1 LFVDREAELAV
12 LDELIRLLDQGIRRH
27 TALLGLRR
35 IGKTLLLDQ
44 VRRRCSTVAIA
55 RLEVDAV
62 VTTPEDFARTWI
74 SETLRAVLRTRADE
88 TYVGETDEAL
98 RAAAVALHPRLEAIV
113 TELLEHI
120 RSEAH
125 GRLLNQAL
133 RFPAE
138 VSETTNTPI
147 LVMLDEFQDII
158 RLRTFPETANLLGA
172 FRAALDRPGR
182 VAFVVAGS
190 LVTAMRR
197 LIEDGGSPLFARFT
211 SLELRPFHSDAT
223 LDLVS
228 RIWEDESQFEPDA
241 ATRLHRLTGGWPF
254 YVHAVAARARSI
266 ALAGRGMIT
275 PDIVDVAFQQEVI
288 GRGGNISLHCQY
300 LLRTAL
306 ETGSDTRRNRLEAI
320 LRYVAQE
327 GTLPRA
333 RLARR
338 LTRHY
343 SQSEVYNSIN
353 HLIDHDF
360 LVEADGTLR
369 LADPVFAV
377 WLNVEPDRRDPLT
390 AIGNP
395 GALRRLLSW
404 YEAQHAEDRTEVGR
418 LFEQQ
423 VENTIRQFRGQ
434 TMPGRLFG
442 VDGEVILPVTRS
454 VERVRLDDPTGDY
467 GEGADSYE
475 IDLALVGGAPEELWA
490 IECKYRRGALTQAMV
505 ERFLRSVRAVERA
518 RGVRFAHLWIVA
530 PRGIRPDASALATQ
544 HGVLRS
550 GRRQLEA
557 LGRVLR
563 EPFAGTNPT
572 STSR

>member
-1 LFVDREAELAV
+1 M
-12 LDELIRLLDQGIRRH
+12 
-27 TALLGLRR
+27 RR

-44 VRRRCSTVAIA
+44 VRRRYSTAAIA

-62 VTTPEDFARTWI
+62 VTTPEDFARAFV

-88 TYVGETDEAL
+88 TYVGETDQAL
-98 RAAAVALHPRLEAIV
+98 RAAAVALHPRLEPMV
-113 TELLEHI
+113 VELLEHI
-120 RSEAH
+120 HSEAH
-125 GRLLNQAL
+125 GRLLNRAL
-133 RFPAE
+133 RFPAD
-138 VSETTNTPI
+138 VSEALSMPL
-147 LVMLDEFQDII
+147 LVMLDEFQDIT

-190 LVTAMRR
+190 RVTAMRR

-211 SLELRPFHSDAT
+211 SLELRPFHPDAT
-223 LDLVS
+223 LDLAS

-241 ATRLHRLTGGWPF
+241 ATRLHHLTGGWPF
-254 YVHAVAARARSI
+254 YVHAVAARARTI
-266 ALAGRGMIT
+266 TLTGPGVIT
-275 PDIVDVAFQQEVI
+275 PDVVDIAFQQELI
-288 GRGGNISLHCQY
+288 GRGGNIALHCQY

-306 ETGSDTRRNRLEAI
+306 ETDSDARRNRLEAI
-320 LRYVAQE
+320 LRSVAQE
-327 GTLPRA
+327 GNVPRA

-343 SQSEVYNSIN
+343 SQTEVYNSIN
-353 HLIDHDF
+353 QLIDQDF
-360 LVEADGTLR
+360 LIETEAVLR

-395 GALRRLLSW
+395 DALRRILGW
-404 YEAQHAEDRTEVGR
+404 YEAQHAEDRTEMGC

-423 VENTIRQFRGQ
+423 VENTVRQFRGQ

-454 VERVRLDDPTGDY
+454 VERIRVDDPKGEY
-467 GEGADSYE
+467 GEGPDSYE
-475 IDLALVGGAPEELWA
+475 IDLVLVGEAQEELWA
-490 IECKYRRGALTQAMV
+490 IECKHRRGALTQAMV

-518 RGVRFAHLWIVA
+518 RGIHFAHLWIVA

-544 HGVLRS
+544 RGVLRS

-557 LGRVLR
+557 LGRALR
-563 EPFAGTNPT
+563 EPLSGTNRT
-572 STSR
+572 GA

>member
-1 LFVDREAELAV
+1 M
-12 LDELIRLLDQGIRRH
+12 
-27 TALLGLRR
+27 
-35 IGKTLLLDQ
+35 
-44 VRRRCSTVAIA
+44 
-55 RLEVDAV
+55 
-62 VTTPEDFARTWI
+62 VTTPEDFARAFV

-98 RAAAVALHPRLEAIV
+98 RAATVALHPGLEPMVAD
-113 TELLEHI
+113 LLDNMH
-120 RSEAH
+120 SEAH
-125 GRLLNQAL
+125 GRLLNRAL

-138 VSETTNTPI
+138 VSEAVSTPL
-147 LVMLDEFQDII
+147 LVMLDEFQDIT

-190 LVTAMRR
+190 RVTAMRR

-211 SLELRPFHSDAT
+211 SLELRPFHPDAT
-223 LDLVS
+223 LDLAS

-241 ATRLHRLTGGWPF
+241 VIRLHRLTGGWPF
-254 YVHAVAARARSI
+254 SVHAVAVRARTI
-266 ALAGRGMIT
+266 GLAGPGVIT
-275 PDIVDVAFQQEVI
+275 PDVVDVAFQQELI

-306 ETGSDTRRNRLEAI
+306 ETDSEARRNRLEAI
-320 LRYVAQE
+320 LRYVARE

-343 SQSEVYNSIN
+343 SQTEVYNSIN
-353 HLIDHDF
+353 QLIAHDF
-360 LVEADGTLR
+360 LVEAEGTLR

-395 GALRRLLSW
+395 DALRRILSW
-404 YEAQHAEDRTEVGR
+404 YEAQHAEDRAEMGR
-418 LFEQQ
+418 FFEQQ
-423 VENTIRQFRGQ
+423 VENTVRQFRGQ
-434 TMPGRLFG
+434 TMPGKWFG
-442 VDGEVILPVTRS
+442 VDGEVMLPVTRS
-454 VERVRLDDPTGDY
+454 LERIRLDDPTGEH
-467 GEGADSYE
+467 GEGPDSYE
-475 IDLALVGGAPEELWA
+475 IDLVLVGEAQAELWA
-490 IECKYRRGALTQAMV
+490 IECKHRRGALTQAMV

-518 RGVRFAHLWIVA
+518 RGIRFAHLWIVA
-530 PRGIRPDASALATQ
+530 PRGIRPDARAVATQ
-544 HGVLRS
+544 RGVLRS

-557 LGRVLR
+557 LGRALR
-563 EPFAGTNPT
+563 EPFTETNPT
-572 STSR
+572 SASS